1 MKIVDLCTRCPQ
13 ARSQSFE
20 LTYKFINSIYHQG
33 DIVTQIVDR
42 TKLTNPKFYNS
53 TVLMLQKWQTPKYG
67 VFVCL
72 LKLKQWHAGITFAS
86 KPGPGLSL
94 GLVQHFR
101 NPPLPPAKGLCP
113 EYNTQSHPPYLYYIW
128 IWIFYDKIY
137 FCKIGIPRI

>member
-1 MKIVDLCTRCPQ
+1 MKIVDLCTWCPQ
-13 ARSQSFE
+13 ARSQTFE

-42 TKLTNPKFYNS
+42 TKLTNPKLYNS

-86 KPGPGLSL
+86 KPGPGLQGSHL
-94 GLVQHFR
+94 AQYSISGIP
-101 NPPLPPAKGLCP
+101 PPLPRLRASVQNITHKVILPI
-113 EYNTQSHPPYLYYIW
+113 H
-128 IWIFYDKIY
+128 KIY